1 MLDEDAAKP
10 ICQMCY
16 WETVPL
22 ARARR
27 CIDDKVLIT
36 CVGCGEAAAREKK
49 HTIAPLNKSNYYY
62 ISSMETLRQLN
73 PKRTT

>member
-1 MLDEDAAKP
+1 MHHEEDKRYLCVVCGGFIDHARYKLGYNLCKPCGEDAAKR
-10 ICQMCY
+10 
-16 WETVPL
+16 V
-22 ARARR
+22 
-27 CIDDKVLIT
+27 
-36 CVGCGEAAAREKK
+36 K

>member
-1 MLDEDAAKP
+1 MSNEDSRYLCVECGGFIAP
-10 ICQMCY
+10 
-16 WETVPL
+16 
-22 ARARR
+22 ARY
-27 CIDDKVLIT
+27 KLGYKT
-36 CVGCGEAAAREKK
+36 CLQCGEAAAREKK